1 MPGATLETGLEGGQ
15 PWTWAQTHYFLIY
28 IPGHEVPRRQPPN
41 KGNAARPQLSLKTE
55 MQSGMPV
62 SGGHWLSLLSQGCGS
77 QELTARQQATEDQSD
92 GAEDGK

>member
-62 SGGHWLSLLSQGCGS
+62 SLLSQGCGS